1 MPSFQRRKLWRWA
14 CWGEFAA
21 KIYVHGET
29 FGKLIRRFTQLIPV
43 SKPGAEAELL
53 RPRCRTRQGCFGEGG
68 SSFRAPAAASLL
80 LPAINKSRVFN
91 KLMSGGRRGAG
102 RCVPGDISW
111 RAAWQQRGAGREQAA
126 SPGCVPLSWVFW
138 QGGELVCLAG
148 PSHLGSICV
157 SLESDRRLQAVRN
170 RRCAGPDTCPA
181 NERRRQAGLRLR
193 SKITGGGGGGR
204 GRALFSLF
212 ETNEVYCTAAGSLQ
226 PRCVG

>member
-1 MPSFQRRKLWRWA
+1 M
-14 CWGEFAA
+14 
-21 KIYVHGET
+21 
-29 FGKLIRRFTQLIPV
+29 PV
-43 SKPGAEAELL
+43 SKPRAETEAAVPPVLHKAGVVWGGGA
-53 RPRCRTRQGCFGEGG
+53 
-68 SSFRAPAAASLL
+68 SFAPAAVSLF
-80 LPAINKSRVFN
+80 LPAINKFRVFN

-111 RAAWQQRGAGREQAA
+111 RAAWQQRGAGREQAG
-126 SPGCVPLSWVFW
+126 SRGCVPLSWVFW

-193 SKITGGGGGGR
+193 SKITGGGGGG
-204 GRALFSLF
+204 GRALFFLF
-212 ETNEVYCTAAGSLQ
+212 QRNEVYSIAAGSLQ
-226 PRCVG
+226 PRWVG